1 MGSAASTYSD
11 AVTKAS
17 DQELK
22 VAAANLGAA
31 DKAKVSAALDRILAD
46 KEATKGAT
54 NGQNAGIR
62 SFTHVDKK
70 IEGKL
75 PYVEFRRKM
84 GAMTLEDLP
93 KHRDIITQFVEKF
106 KENWDRGL
114 GSESFVED
122 TFNRSAL
129 KNCIF
134 VGHANTDLDSIAG
147 AICGAELFR
156 GVPARSEESFNGE
169 VACALKVVGMDPP
182 PVFGSLA
189 GGGVPDESGKFK
201 KVCLVDHNEVDQMT
215 PALKNDTNRMK
226 RIVGLID
233 HHAVASSFFTSS
245 PLFMDVRPWGSMCS
259 IIFHNYLRNRVPIRP
274 EIARLLLCAILSDTL
289 NLRSGTTTAADR
301 FSVALLASFGDVRD
315 VDNLAMQLF
324 TAKTD
329 WIVNLG
335 AYEMIRGDQ
344 KNFNVGEVRMSLAV
358 LEVTTMEPVL
368 AVAEDLL
375 TQLRV
380 FKYEKG
386 DYFDEET
393 EQKLH
398 DPKKE
403 VHVAMLFI
411 VDTVKQCSVCLV
423 CDRNEKHLAKAA
435 FPAATFRAASS
446 SVRSPSEAVSA
457 DETLCDLGA
466 LVSRKLEFLP
476 MCTDALKA
484 DTPEWFTASS
494 KDQERVRKVLQ
505 HESLAPTQNDGVRM
519 IWDKQKL
526 KTAVFKPDDAMLK
539 NIFDDDE

>member
-1 MGSAASTYSD
+1 MGAAASTYSD
-11 AVTKAS
+11 QVVKAS

-22 VAAANLGAA
+22 DAAAKLKPAE
-31 DKAKVSAALDRILAD
+31 KAKINAALDHILKD
-46 KEATKGAT
+46 EAKMKDAEQGGAT
-54 NGQNAGIR
+54 GAR
-62 SFTHVDKK
+62 KTSFVHVDKK

-75 PYVEFRRKM
+75 PYVQFRKTM
-84 GAMTLEDLP
+84 GAMTLEELP
-93 KHRDIITQFVEKF
+93 KHRDIIQQFVEKF

-114 GSESFVED
+114 GSESFIED

-129 KNCIF
+129 KDCIF
-134 VGHANTDLDSIAG
+134 VGHSNTDLDSIAG

-156 GVPARSEESFNGE
+156 GVPARSEEGFNGE
-169 VACALKVVGMDPP
+169 VACALKVVGMEPP
-182 PVFGSLA
+182 PVFQSIP
-189 GGGVPDESGKFK
+189 GGGVPDESGKLR

-215 PALKNDTNRMK
+215 PALKKDANRMK

-301 FSVALLASFGDVRD
+301 FSVALLASFGEVQDC
-315 VDNLAMQLF
+315 DNLAMQLF

-344 KNFNVGEVRMSLAV
+344 KNFTVGDVRMSLAV
-358 LEVTTMEPVL
+358 LEVTTLEPVL

-386 DYFDEET
+386 DYFDDDT
-393 EQKLH
+393 EKKCH
-398 DPKKE
+398 DPNKE
-403 VHVAMLFI
+403 VHVAMLFV

-423 CDRNEKHLAKAA
+423 CDKQEKHLAQIA
-435 FPAATFRAASS
+435 FPGAKFRSAGSG
-446 SVRSPSEAVSA
+446 VRSPSEAVSA
-457 DETLCDLGA
+457 DETLCDLGP

-476 MCTDALKA
+476 KCTDALKE
-484 DTPEWFTASS
+484 DTPDWFTNSS
-494 KDQERVRKVLQ
+494 KDQERVVKVLR
-505 HESLAPTQNDGVRM
+505 HDSLFPTQNDGVRM
-519 IWDKQKL
+519 VWDAKL
-526 KTAVFKPDDAMLK
+526 KTAVFKPECDTLK
-539 NIFDDDE
+539 EIVESK